1 MEINHLD
8 ALIEKGY
15 PTIMVKQTQS
25 ERRNSV
31 RAKRILSIQ
40 YRLFKARKKNA
51 EEPWC
56 LSMTEDMSVG
66 GLSFYTDKEFAVD
79 DTLEMH
85 VVMSGVLDIFNGLG
99 KVVRVERK
107 KTGVYF
113 LVGIKFVDKN
123 TRSNRRQ
130 IRIEKAAVLKRK
142 IKRM

>member
-1 MEINHLD
+1 
-8 ALIEKGY
+8 
-15 PTIMVKQTQS
+15 MVKQSQK

-40 YRLFKARKKNA
+40 YRLCKARRKNA
-51 EEPWC
+51 DEPWC

-113 LVGIKFVDKN
+113 LIGIKFLDKN
-123 TRSNRRQ
+123 ARSTRSK
-130 IRIEKAAVLKRK
+130 IRIENPAAIKAK
-142 IKRM
+142 IKRI